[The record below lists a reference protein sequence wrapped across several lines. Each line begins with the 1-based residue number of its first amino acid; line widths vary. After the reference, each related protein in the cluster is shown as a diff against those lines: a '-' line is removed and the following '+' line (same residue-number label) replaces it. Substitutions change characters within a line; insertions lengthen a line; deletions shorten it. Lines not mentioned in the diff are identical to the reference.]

1 MKAFQESELT
11 LTKENVIKY
20 SETAE
25 EYEAQILALQKEYN
39 EAHEKLRD
47 SENRI
52 IEMNQKIADLEQDS
66 LALNDLQA
74 QLDRYEA
81 EVTDKNKVNFFYFQ
95 FFFKK
100 YNFKFFRR

>member
-74 QLDRYEA
+74 QLDRYET
-81 EVTDKNKVNFFYFQ
+81 EVTDKNKVIFFISNFF
-95 FFFKK
+95 
-100 YNFKFFRR
+100 

>member
-1 MKAFQESELT
+1 MT

-25 EYEAQILALQKEYN
+25 EYETQILALQKEYN

-66 LALNDLQA
+66 LAFNDLQA

-81 EVTDKNKVNFFYFQ
+81 EVTDKNKVSYSI
-95 FFFKK
+95 
-100 YNFKFFRR
+100 